1 MTGES
6 NGKSRLR
13 LWLSSSDVPN
23 HEPLPF
29 AGRNLI
35 FHDKDHP
42 TPAGTFRIREKHITA
57 TMDADA
63 HTGVL
68 ACYRPVAALDRSP
81 AGLTMGELSVRLK
94 VSNGN
99 VTGVVERL
107 VRERLVERTALP
119 TDRRS
124 YRVALTAAG
133 RTAFAT
139 MAARHAD
146 WIDRLLGDLSDGEIE
161 QLMGLLGRLRR
172 TVETNSLEARS

>member
-1 MTGES
+1 MTGAPDP
-6 NGKSRLR
+6 KRRLR
-13 LWLSSSDVPN
+13 LWLRLLTCSGLV
-23 HEPLPF
+23 ERAVRRRLREEFAATLPRF
-29 AGRNLI
+29 DL
-35 FHDKDHP
+35 
-42 TPAGTFRIREKHITA
+42 
-57 TMDADA
+57 M
-63 HTGVL
+63 
-68 ACYRPVAALDRSP
+68 AALDRSP

-107 VRERLVERTALP
+107 VREGLVERTALP

>member
-1 MTGES
+1 MTG
-6 NGKSRLR
+6 GPDAKRRLR
-13 LWLSSSDVPN
+13 LWLRLLTCSGLV
-23 HEPLPF
+23 ERAVRRRLREEFAVTLPRF
-29 AGRNLI
+29 DL
-35 FHDKDHP
+35 
-42 TPAGTFRIREKHITA
+42 
-57 TMDADA
+57 M
-63 HTGVL
+63 
-68 ACYRPVAALDRSP
+68 AALDRTP
-81 AGLTMGELSVRLK
+81 AGLTMGELSARLK

-107 VRERLVERTALP
+107 VGEGLVERTALP

>member
-1 MTGES
+1 MTGDS
-6 NGKSRLR
+6 DGKSRLR
-13 LWLSSSDVPN
+13 LWLRLLTCSGLV
-23 HEPLPF
+23 ERAVRRRLRQEFAATLPRF
-29 AGRNLI
+29 DL
-35 FHDKDHP
+35 
-42 TPAGTFRIREKHITA
+42 
-57 TMDADA
+57 M
-63 HTGVL
+63 
-68 ACYRPVAALDRSP
+68 AALDRAP
-81 AGLTMGELSVRLK
+81 DGLTMGELSVRLK

-107 VRERLVERTALP
+107 VREALVERTALP